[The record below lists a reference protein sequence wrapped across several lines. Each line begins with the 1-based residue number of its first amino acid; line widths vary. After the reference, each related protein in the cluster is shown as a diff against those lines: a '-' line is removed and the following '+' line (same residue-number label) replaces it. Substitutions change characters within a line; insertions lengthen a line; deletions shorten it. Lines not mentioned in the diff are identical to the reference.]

1 VPWRNGAGT
10 TTVVA
15 EGSFDAASV
24 SGGAGRTS
32 GAGRAVGSADAAGA
46 ASASG
51 AAGASDADGA
61 TDADHAGQSSEPA
74 WRISIATIDRS
85 APFSEFAGVDRLLM
99 PLSPA
104 GVDLVVDGARVRGE
118 AFDVLPFAGESAV
131 EAVDVR
137 GTGLDLNLMT
147 RRGEAVGTL
156 VAQDLDGELTL
167 GSPSAASSD
176 RTSAWTVAVVLE
188 GRVVSLAHGPFVIYD
203 AVVVPPGGALQ
214 VTGRAAV
221 IALAVIEPTRASS
234 ANMLDRL

>member
-1 VPWRNGAGT
+1 MGSEGAAGEPSVLRASARDVVPWRNGAGT

-15 EGSFDAASV
+15 EGPPAE
-24 SGGAGRTS
+24 GGP
-32 GAGRAVGSADAAGA
+32 
-46 ASASG
+46 
-51 AAGASDADGA
+51 A
-61 TDADHAGQSSEPA
+61 TEPA

-104 GVDLVVDGARVRGE
+104 GLDLVIDGRRVRGE

-147 RRGEAVGTL
+147 RRGSAAGTL
-156 VAQDLDGELTL
+156 VARHLDGELTL

-176 RTSAWTVAVVLE
+176 QTSASTSAWTVVVVLE
-188 GRVVSLAHGPFVIYD
+188 GHVMSLAHGPFIVHD
-203 AVVVPPGGALQ
+203 AVLVPPGGALQ
-214 VTGRAAV
+214 VIGRAAV
-221 IALAVIEPTRASS
+221 IARAVIEPTRASS